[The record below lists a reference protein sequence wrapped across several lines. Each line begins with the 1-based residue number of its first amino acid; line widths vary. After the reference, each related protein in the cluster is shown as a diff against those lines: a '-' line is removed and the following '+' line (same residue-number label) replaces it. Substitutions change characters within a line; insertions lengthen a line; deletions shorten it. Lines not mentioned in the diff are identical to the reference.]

1 MENNLSRLQRFT
13 NSLYGVRFA
22 QWVGHNLPPRS
33 GYAIGNLLADL
44 IARRKNTSLVRAIRL
59 NQWVASGRT
68 LDGPALD
75 ARVRQVLRHSAQCLY
90 DLYHSL
96 RDLRRLDG
104 IMPDSDTI
112 RQLIEGSRTP
122 TDGMLILAPHMSNF
136 DALLTALSRRGLRG
150 QILSYP
156 NPTSGYRLQNEM
168 RARFGMQVT
177 PVSPDSLLQ
186 AVETMRN
193 GGYVYSAV
201 DRPDPRYA
209 SRSLTFFGQPA
220 ALPAGYVQLA
230 VDAGV
235 PILPVCVHGI
245 APGHYELLIDD
256 PITVEILPDRRETLR
271 HNARRVLQRME
282 AFIRRAPEQWL
293 MFYPVWPALADSAP

>member
-1 MENNLSRLQRFT
+1 MENKLSRLQRFT
-13 NSLYGVRFA
+13 NSQYGVRFA
-22 QWVGHNLPPRS
+22 QWIGHNLPPRN
-33 GYAIGNLLADL
+33 GYAIGTLLANL
-44 IARRKNTSLVRAIRL
+44 IARQKHTSLVRAVRL
-59 NQWVASGRT
+59 NQWVVSGGALT
-68 LDGPALD
+68 GDALD
-75 ARVRQVLRHSAQCLY
+75 ARVRAVLQHSAQCLY

-112 RQLIEGSRTP
+112 RRLIEGSRSP

-168 RARFGMQVT
+168 RSRFGMQVT
-177 PVSPDSLLQ
+177 PISTASLLQ

-193 GGYVYSAV
+193 GGYVYTAV
-201 DRPDPRYA
+201 DRPSPRYA
-209 SRSLTFFGQPA
+209 AEPLTFFGKPA
-220 ALPAGYVQLA
+220 ALPVGYIQLA
-230 VDAGV
+230 IDANV

-245 APGHYELLIDD
+245 APGHYELLIGD
-256 PITVEILPDRRETLR
+256 PISMEILPDRKETLR
-271 HNARRVLQRME
+271 HNAQRVLQRME
-282 AFIRRAPEQWL
+282 NFIRRAPEQWL
-293 MFYPVWPALADSAP
+293 MFYPVWPSLADSVP